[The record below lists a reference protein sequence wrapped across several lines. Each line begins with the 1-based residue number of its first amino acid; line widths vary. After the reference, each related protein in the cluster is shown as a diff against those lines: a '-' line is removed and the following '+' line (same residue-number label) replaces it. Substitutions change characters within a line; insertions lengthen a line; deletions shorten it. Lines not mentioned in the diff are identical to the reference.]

1 MITLITLTS
10 ASSGLILI
18 TSLWYE
24 FSQLK
29 CISTTLEIIC
39 VHDVVYLQDKN
50 YPNDLKKKKESPFN
64 AFFSFPF
71 FCFSF
76 QLVPYWEK
84 TFRIDLSSPQ
94 IGVVD
99 VEDVRK
105 LSANP

>member
-50 YPNDLKKKKESPFN
+50 YPNDFFLKKESPFN

>member
-50 YPNDLKKKKESPFN
+50 YPNDLKKKKSLHLMLSFLFLFSVSP
-64 AFFSFPF
+64 
-71 FCFSF
+71 
-76 QLVPYWEK
+76 
-84 TFRIDLSSPQ
+84 
-94 IGVVD
+94 
-99 VEDVRK
+99 
-105 LSANP
+105 SAGSILGENLPH